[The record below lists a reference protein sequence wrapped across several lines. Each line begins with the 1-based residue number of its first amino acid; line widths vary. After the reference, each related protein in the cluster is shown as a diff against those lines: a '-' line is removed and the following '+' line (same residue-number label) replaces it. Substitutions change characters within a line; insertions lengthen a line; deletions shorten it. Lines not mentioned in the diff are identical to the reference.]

1 LRATVCAAVPRDG
14 WFDLDSCGAVH

>member
-1 LRATVCAAVPRDG
+1 LRATVCADVPRDG